1 MYDVGPLQLTVGLA
15 YLETLWLRMSHKNKA
30 ICRDPLTA
38 HFFDF
43 CMGRVRKEEV
53 EDDDD
58 QGLRTAYPSLCG
70 KDGKVPEWLP
80 ICCLYYLLSAPRHE
94 TAFRVIRKTKYFVSL
109 VGAIQGCT
117 I

>member
-1 MYDVGPLQLTVGLA
+1 MYDVGPLRLTVGLA

-38 HFFDF
+38 HFSDL

-58 QGLRTAYPSLCG
+58 QVCVQHIRLCAARTG
-70 KDGKVPEWLP
+70 K
-80 ICCLYYLLSAPRHE
+80 CLN
-94 TAFRVIRKTKYFVSL
+94 
-109 VGAIQGCT
+109 G
-117 I
+117 